1 MTSNCHGQP
10 LPLISLNTGAV
21 QMIFKTHFFRWLAI
35 PACVVAGLMELLAL
49 QRRKLLGRK
58 PGLGA

>member
-1 MTSNCHGQP
+1 
-10 LPLISLNTGAV
+10 
-21 QMIFKTHFFRWLAI
+21 MIFKTHFFRWLAI